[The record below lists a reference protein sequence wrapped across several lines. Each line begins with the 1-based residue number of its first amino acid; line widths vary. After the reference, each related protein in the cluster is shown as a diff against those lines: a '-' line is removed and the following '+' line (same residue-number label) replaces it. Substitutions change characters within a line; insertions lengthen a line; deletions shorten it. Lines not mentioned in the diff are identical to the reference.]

1 MARIIEADCFC
12 PGHEVVEE
20 AARVVSRGGIV
31 VGPTDTLYGVFA
43 DPFNEA
49 GYRRVFR
56 VKGREESKPLP
67 ILLAE
72 SHHATRLIVADER
85 FWALAR
91 AFWPGPLTIAAPA
104 APGVP
109 EYLAPKGMVGVRL
122 PDCPLARAIARA
134 VGGAVTG
141 TSANKSGRAGPV
153 TVYDAVE
160 QLGDEVDLYIDAGP
174 APLAK
179 PSTVVELPPGGGYR
193 VLRVGAVS
201 EEEIRGALEGLA

>member
-1 MARIIEADCFC
+1 MARVVEADCFC
-12 PGHEVVEE
+12 PQHDVVDE
-20 AARVVSRGGIV
+20 AARVIAGGGIV

-49 GYRRVFR
+49 SYRRVFR
-56 VKGREESKPLP
+56 VKSRDESKPLP
-67 ILLAE
+67 MLIAE
-72 SHHATRLIVADER
+72 SHHALKLVRADDR
-85 FWALAR
+85 FWALAQ

-104 APGVP
+104 APGTP
-109 EYLAPKGMVGVRL
+109 KYLAPKGMVGVRL

-153 TVYDAVE
+153 TVYDAIE
-160 QLGDEVDLYIDAGP
+160 QLGDEVDLYIDGGP
-174 APLAK
+174 ALLAK

-193 VLRVGAVS
+193 ILRVGAIA
-201 EEEIRGALEGLA
+201 EEEIRGALGG